1 MPRIRDRRAAALAAL
16 LGVLG
21 VTSTAMGL
29 RSEAST
35 LPPVAA
41 QEPGPDSVTPSPATP
56 SPATPSPATS
66 SPAQASPA
74 QAGLVTSS
82 PVASKKAGATDGA
95 APAVTDSDQESDS
108 VPAPPSTAPKPRT
121 AKGMKRSEPVRLE
134 IPAVGL
140 KTAVNSLGLREDGT
154 LEVPPLRA
162 DAPAG
167 WYRGS
172 PTPGEAGA
180 AVMTGHVDSAREGPA
195 VFYRLRE
202 LALGDTISV
211 RRKDGST
218 AKFEVYRVAT
228 YPKHAF
234 PSGDVYGAVDRAE
247 LRLITCGGSFD
258 RSKRSYRDNVVVFA
272 APPS

>member
-1 MPRIRDRRAAALAAL
+1 MPRIRDPRAAALAAL
-16 LGVLG
+16 LAALG
-21 VTSTAMGL
+21 ITSTAMGFQT
-29 RSEAST
+29 EAST
-35 LPPVAA
+35 PPPVAA
-41 QEPGPDSVTPSPATP
+41 DEPGPSVPRVAASEPE
-56 SPATPSPATS
+56 TS
-66 SPAQASPA
+66 AD
-74 QAGLVTSS
+74 
-82 PVASKKAGATDGA
+82 ASKKSD
-95 APAVTDSDQESDS
+95 APTSTVTESDQEDSDS
-108 VPAPPSTAPKPRT
+108 VPAPPSAAPKART

-140 KTAVNSLGLREDGT
+140 KTAVNGLGLREDGT
-154 LEVPPLRA
+154 LEVPPLAA

-202 LALGDTISV
+202 LRRGDTVSV

-234 PSGDVYGAVDRAE
+234 PSDDVYGAVDRAE

-258 RSKRSYRDNVVVFA
+258 RSRRSYRDNVVVFA